1 MVKVRI
7 RIGVRIIFS
16 VWLFSCYAHMFVL
29 LSVVIVT
36 LHVCAHSP
44 AVIGTLCG
52 SAHEA
57 SWSSLNMK
65 TSVLQQRRFEV
76 ENY

>member
-1 MVKVRI
+1 
-7 RIGVRIIFS
+7 
-16 VWLFSCYAHMFVL
+16 MFVL